1 MTTAMGA
8 SGPGHAGDRAPAWV
22 AVGAW
27 GAGLVGAAVGAAAI
41 VGVQADPVSRSLGA
55 AAVAHGLL
63 ALAWGAVCL
72 ARGRAVAPRGALAGA
87 LAGIAVA
94 TALLATTP
102 DGTSVVAVGAFIA
115 LSVAT
120 GAGIGWGLRHPSR
133 GGGVTGLIAAAAI
146 VAVLVTPA
154 LGSAQDAATAEPDGT
169 FVPVVE
175 HHGH

>member
-8 SGPGHAGDRAPAWV
+8 SLPGRAVHRAPAWV

-41 VGVQADPVSRSLGA
+41 VGVQADTVSRSLGA

-72 ARGRAVAPRGALAGA
+72 ARGRTVAPRSALVGVF
-87 LAGIAVA
+87 AGITLIV
-94 TALLATTP
+94 ALLATGP
-102 DGTSVVAVGAFIA
+102 GATSVVAVGVFVA
-115 LSVAT
+115 LSVT
-120 GAGIGWGLRHPSR
+120 VGAGIGWGIRHPSR
-133 GGGVTGLIAAAAI
+133 GGGVAGLIAAAAV

-169 FVPVVE
+169 FAPVVE

>member
-1 MTTAMGA
+1 MGA
-8 SGPGHAGDRAPAWV
+8 SLPGRAVHRAPAWV

-41 VGVQADPVSRSLGA
+41 VGVQADTVSRSLGA
-55 AAVAHGLL
+55 AAVAQGLL

-72 ARGRAVAPRGALAGA
+72 ARGRTVAPRAGLVGALT
-87 LAGIAVA
+87 GIALVA
-94 TALLATTP
+94 SVLATTP
-102 DGTSVVAVGAFIA
+102 GGTSVVAVGVFIA
-115 LSVAT
+115 LSVAV
-120 GAGIGWGLRHPSR
+120 GAGIGWGTRHPTR
-133 GGGVTGLIAAAAI
+133 GGGIAGLIVAAAV

-169 FVPVVE
+169 FVPVLE

>member
-1 MTTAMGA
+1 M
-8 SGPGHAGDRAPAWV
+8 PGRAAHRAPAWV

-27 GAGLVGAAVGAAAI
+27 GAGLVGTAVGAAAI

-72 ARGRAVAPRGALAGA
+72 ARGRTVAPQAALAAALAG
-87 LAGIAVA
+87 LAVA
-94 TALLATTP
+94 ALLATTSP
-102 DGTSVVAVGAFIA
+102 GTSIVAVGVFVA

-133 GGGVTGLIAAAAI
+133 GGVTGLIAAAAV

-154 LGSAQDAATAEPDGT
+154 LGSVQDAATTGPDGT
-169 FVPVVE
+169 YAPVLE
-175 HHGH
+175 HHGR